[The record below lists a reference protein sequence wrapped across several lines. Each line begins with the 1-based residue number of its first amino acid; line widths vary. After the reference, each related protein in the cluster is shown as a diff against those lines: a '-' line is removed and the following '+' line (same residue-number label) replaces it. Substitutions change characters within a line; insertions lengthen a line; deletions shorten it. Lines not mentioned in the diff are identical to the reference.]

1 MPFALILLKPWT
13 EIDPLR
19 KLQASIKNIRK
30 SRILLH
36 HIQRALKK
44 NDFEARAEMFVPFY
58 IRRKVMTLPCLSKDQ
73 IAAAREMDL
82 LTYLR
87 RFEPDELVYVGS
99 GTYTTRTH
107 DSLKISNGK
116 WCWWSRNIGGTNA
129 LDYLTRVEGLSFLDA
144 VQRIL
149 GELPCVPTKSEPT
162 APLLKTEFT
171 LPPKHADNRRVFAY
185 LRSRGIDAEII
196 NHCIKHGQ
204 LYEDAAHHNCVFVG
218 YRNDKPAYGALR
230 GTLSDSTF
238 AGEVPGSDKRFSFAV
253 PRCAGGKTLCV
264 FESAIDALSYLT
276 LLKLRGQEWRAAN
289 TLSLSGIYQPRKDG
303 SIRSPVALEQYLK
316 DNPGVTR
323 IVLCLDNDGP
333 GRAASAAIQ
342 KCLPQYE
349 VIDNPPRRG
358 KDYNDQLRLVKGIS
372 GRVRTRGGDA
382 R

>member
-1 MPFALILLKPWT
+1 MLVLFSCPK
-13 EIDPLR
+13 EV
-19 KLQASIKNIRK
+19 SIT
-30 SRILLH
+30 
-36 HIQRALKK
+36 
-44 NDFEARAEMFVPFY
+44 PY
-58 IRRKVMTLPCLSKDQ
+58 LSKDQ

-87 RFEPDELVYVGS
+87 RFEPQELVHIG
-99 GTYTTRTH
+99 GDTYATRTH

-116 WCWWSRNIGGTNA
+116 WCWWSRNIGGTTA
-129 LDYLTRVEGLSFLDA
+129 LDYLTCVEGLSFLDA

-149 GELPCVPTKSEPT
+149 GEPLHVPPKSEPT
-162 APLLKTEFT
+162 APLPKTEFS

-204 LYEDAAHHNCVFVG
+204 LYEDTERHNCVFVG
-218 YRNDKPAYGALR
+218 YEHGNPAYGALR
-230 GTLSDSTF
+230 GALSETTF

-253 PRCAGGKTLCV
+253 PLCAGGKTLCV

-276 LLKLRGQEWRAAN
+276 LLKLRGQNWRAAN

-303 SIRSPVALEQYLK
+303 SIRFPAALEQYLT

-333 GRAASAAIQ
+333 GRVASAAIQ
-342 KCLPQYE
+342 KRLSEYE
-349 VIDNPPRRG
+349 VIDNPPCRG
-358 KDYNDQLRLVKGIS
+358 KDYNDQLQLVKGIS
-372 GRVRTRGGDA
+372 GRGKNKMVLNGFPLVKSLVICVPSTRSFFHTKQRAKVKKRVVGTLFCSSA
-382 R
+382 ELIIL

>member
-1 MPFALILLKPWT
+1 MLALFPYLK
-13 EIDPLR
+13 E
-19 KLQASIKNIRK
+19 ASIT
-30 SRILLH
+30 
-36 HIQRALKK
+36 
-44 NDFEARAEMFVPFY
+44 PY
-58 IRRKVMTLPCLSKDQ
+58 LSKDQ

-87 RFEPDELVYVGS
+87 RFEPEELVHIG
-99 GTYTTRTH
+99 GDTYATRTH

-116 WCWWSRNIGGTNA
+116 WCWWSHNIGGTNA
-129 LDYLTRVEGLSFLDA
+129 LDYLTKVEGIPFLDA

-149 GELPCVPTKSEPT
+149 GELPQVQPTPRPF
-162 APLLKTEFT
+162 APPKTEFV
-171 LPPKHADNRRVFAY
+171 LPPKHADNRRVFSY

-204 LYEDAAHHNCVFVG
+204 LYEDAVHHNCVFVG

-238 AGEVPGSDKRFSFAV
+238 AGEAPGSDKRFSFAV

-264 FESAIDALSYLT
+264 FEAAIDALSYLT
-276 LLKLRGQEWRAAN
+276 LLKLRGQDWRAAN

-303 SIRSPVALEQYLK
+303 SIRFPAALEQYLK
-316 DNPGVTR
+316 DNPCVER
-323 IVLCLDNDGP
+323 IVLCLDNDEP

-342 KCLPQYE
+342 KELSEYE
-349 VIDNPPRRG
+349 VIDNPPRSG
-358 KDYNDQLRLVKGIS
+358 KDYNDQLQLMKGIC
-372 GRVRTRGGDA
+372 GRVRTRGGEA

>member
-1 MPFALILLKPWT
+1 
-13 EIDPLR
+13 
-19 KLQASIKNIRK
+19 
-30 SRILLH
+30 
-36 HIQRALKK
+36 
-44 NDFEARAEMFVPFY
+44 MFVPFY
-58 IRRKVMTLPCLSKDQ
+58 IRRKVMTLPYLSKDQ
-73 IAAAREMDL
+73 IATAREMDL

-87 RFEPDELVYVGS
+87 RFEPEELVHIG
-99 GTYTTRTH
+99 GDTYATRTH

-149 GELPCVPTKSEPT
+149 GELPHVPPKSEPT
-162 APLLKTEFT
+162 APLPKTEFT

-204 LYEDAAHHNCVFVG
+204 LYEDAERHNCVFVG
-218 YRNDKPAYGALR
+218 YEHGNPAYGALR
-230 GTLSDSTF
+230 GTLSETTF

-253 PRCAGGKTLCV
+253 PLCAGGKTLCV

-276 LLKLRGQEWRAAN
+276 LLKLRGQDWRSAN
-289 TLSLSGIYQPRKDG
+289 TLSLSGIYRPRKDG
-303 SIRSPVALEQYLK
+303 SIRFPAALEQYLT
-316 DNPGVTR
+316 DHPGVTR
-323 IVLCLDNDGP
+323 IVLCLDNDTP

-342 KCLPQYE
+342 NCLPQYE

-372 GRVRTRGGDA
+372 GRVRTRGGEV